1 MNFNNLK
8 KYANNIQK
16 EIDQTIGSVSNN
28 TEALG
33 KFLKKKLDEII
44 LAHSSAIDGAQDW
57 VKQFIY
63 GEFNDADDEKDVSV
77 IATEMITGF
86 LPGTTLVYSARDAV
100 AVAMRMIKHPQKQ
113 DDLREWMLLVVY
125 LLPFG
130 IVATTT
136 ATGAAGG
143 AGVGAGVGAAGAG
156 VGAAPGAAV
165 GGAVG
170 GAGGAIVG
178 SALANLVKCTA
189 LFLVKKEPSLAK
201 IVNKLDQI
209 VYGNVLNTLK
219 KIKYS
224 DYGQEITS
232 KIVKLGN
239 KLLSL
244 TRQVKTLLEYAAK
257 VNFMGAGWAK
267 DIYKRME
274 MFEKALVSL
283 IQKSASKVKQ
293 VLQEFDKQMQD
304 LLKQTF
310 KMEHAYATVGTKV
323 KPVPPPSQT
332 VRPSFP
338 QTATANAA
346 HTAGASTHMSGG
358 SGKPPENV
366 HQPKAKEQITKLS
379 KQAKTACIKP
389 VATKKALEDAQMLI
403 DLDYPPGSK
412 GKSPQQYIFEETER
426 QLALQNEGLKNISVE
441 EYLKNRQAYESKKD
455 ETGSGR
461 GTSSTQNAARAK
473 YENKLY
479 EDYFRKYRKEGKK
492 IKEAQELAKQA
503 QTKIMSVSAALH
515 NPDQKIGGGNNIE
528 MGRDGIGMKRVNGS
542 IGGQWNGTYIDEDTK
557 TKTTRVNEIDKV
569 AKGVP
574 DSEKGKTGI
583 STNLKTCK

>member
-16 EIDQTIGSVSNN
+16 EIDQTIGSVSSN

-366 HQPKAKEQITKLS
+366 HQPKAKEPPVKKMKETAVECFNPVNTDAAKKNAAKL
-379 KQAKTACIKP
+379 IK
-389 VATKKALEDAQMLI
+389 E
-403 DLDYPPGSK
+403 DYPPGSK
-412 GKSPQQYIFEETER
+412 N
-426 QLALQNEGLKNISVE
+426 LSVE
-441 EYLKNRQAYESKKD
+441 EYLKQETDRQLKNQQIGLNEMSVDDYINGRKAFITNGRGSGAPAAAARDKYES
-455 ETGSGR
+455 
-461 GTSSTQNAARAK
+461 NLIAK
-473 YENKLY
+473 YEAEYQRQNIGAR
-479 EDYFRKYRKEGKK
+479 EAKK
-492 IKEAQELAKQA
+492 LAKA
-503 QTKIMSVSAALH
+503 KSSRIMNEMAALH
-515 NPDQKIGGGNNIE
+515 DPDQIAAGVNKIGDKA
-528 MGRDGIGMKRVNGS
+528 MGLKNTNSS
-542 IGGQWNGTYIDEDTK
+542 IGSQWK
-557 TKTTRVNEIDKV
+557 TRVQALDEAAAKIPVNERNSTSMN
-569 AKGVP
+569 AK
-574 DSEKGKTGI
+574 
-583 STNLKTCK
+583 LKRCKK

>member
-1 MNFNNLK
+1 MNFNDLK
-8 KYANNIQK
+8 KYANSLQK

-28 TEALG
+28 AGALG
-33 KFLKKKLDEII
+33 KFLKKKLDEIV

-57 VKQFIY
+57 AKQFIY
-63 GEFNDADDEKDVSV
+63 GEFNDDEREVSV
-77 IATEMITGF
+77 IVTEMITGF
-86 LPGTTLVYSARDAV
+86 VPGTTLVYSARDAV
-100 AVAMRMIKHPQKQ
+100 AVSMRMINDPRKQ

-130 IVATTT
+130 IVASTT

-143 AGVGAGVGAAGAG
+143 VGVGAGVGAAGAG
-156 VGAAPGAAV
+156 VGAAPGAVV

-189 LFLVKKEPSLAK
+189 LFLIKKEPSLAK

-209 VYGNVLNTLK
+209 VYGNVLSTLK

-224 DYGQEITS
+224 DYAQEITS

-244 TRQVKTLLEYAAK
+244 TRKVKALLEYAAK
-257 VNFMGAGWAK
+257 VNFMGAGWAR

-274 MFEKALVSL
+274 LFESALVSL

-293 VLQEFDKQMQD
+293 VLQEFDKQMQE

-323 KPVPPPSQT
+323 KPVSPPSQA

-346 HTAGASTHMSGG
+346 HTAGASTHISGG

-366 HQPKAKEQITKLS
+366 HQPKAKEPPVKKMKETAVECFNPVNTDAAKKNAAKL
-379 KQAKTACIKP
+379 IK
-389 VATKKALEDAQMLI
+389 E
-403 DLDYPPGSK
+403 DYPPGSK
-412 GKSPQQYIFEETER
+412 N
-426 QLALQNEGLKNISVE
+426 LSVE
-441 EYLKNRQAYESKKD
+441 EYLKQETDRQLKNQQKGLNEMNVDDYINGRKAF
-455 ETGSGR
+455 TTNGRGSGAPAA
-461 GTSSTQNAARAK
+461 AARDK
-473 YENKLY
+473 YERDLIT
-479 EDYFRKYRKEGKK
+479 KYTRELKQQNPKMST
-492 IKEAQELAKQA
+492 AQAEKQA
-503 QTKIMSVSAALH
+503 MAKSGRIMNEMAALH
-515 NPDQKIGGGNNIE
+515 DPDQIAAGVNKIGDKA
-528 MGRDGIGMKRVNGS
+528 MGLKNTNSS
-542 IGGQWNGTYIDEDTK
+542 IGSQWK
-557 TKTTRVNEIDKV
+557 TRVQALDEAAAKVPTNERK
-569 AKGVP
+569 
-574 DSEKGKTGI
+574 
-583 STNLKTCK
+583 STSMNANLKRCGKK

>member
-366 HQPKAKEQITKLS
+366 HQPKAKEPPVKKMKETAVECFNPVNTDAAKKNAAKL
-379 KQAKTACIKP
+379 IK
-389 VATKKALEDAQMLI
+389 E
-403 DLDYPPGSK
+403 DYPPGSK
-412 GKSPQQYIFEETER
+412 N
-426 QLALQNEGLKNISVE
+426 LSVE
-441 EYLKNRQAYESKKD
+441 EYLKQETDRQLKNQQIGLNEMSVDDYINGRKAFITNGRGSGAPAAAARDKYES
-455 ETGSGR
+455 
-461 GTSSTQNAARAK
+461 NLIAK
-473 YENKLY
+473 YEAEYQRQNIGAR
-479 EDYFRKYRKEGKK
+479 EAKK
-492 IKEAQELAKQA
+492 LAKA
-503 QTKIMSVSAALH
+503 KSSRIMNEMAALH
-515 NPDQKIGGGNNIE
+515 DPDQIAAGVNKIGDKA
-528 MGRDGIGMKRVNGS
+528 MGLKNTNSS
-542 IGGQWNGTYIDEDTK
+542 IGSQWK
-557 TKTTRVNEIDKV
+557 TRVQALDEAAAKIPVNERNSTSMN
-569 AKGVP
+569 AK
-574 DSEKGKTGI
+574 
-583 STNLKTCK
+583 LKRCKK

>member
-16 EIDQTIGSVSNN
+16 EIDQTIGSVSSN

-366 HQPKAKEQITKLS
+366 HQPKAKEPPVKKMKETAVECFNPVNTDAAKKNAAKL
-379 KQAKTACIKP
+379 IK
-389 VATKKALEDAQMLI
+389 E
-403 DLDYPPGSK
+403 DYPPGSK
-412 GKSPQQYIFEETER
+412 N
-426 QLALQNEGLKNISVE
+426 LSVE
-441 EYLKNRQAYESKKD
+441 EYLNQETDRQLKNQQIGLNEMSVDDYINGRKAFITNGRGSGAPAAAARDKYES
-455 ETGSGR
+455 
-461 GTSSTQNAARAK
+461 NLIAK
-473 YENKLY
+473 YEAEYQRQNIGAR
-479 EDYFRKYRKEGKK
+479 EAKK
-492 IKEAQELAKQA
+492 LAKA
-503 QTKIMSVSAALH
+503 KSSRIMNEMAALH
-515 NPDQKIGGGNNIE
+515 DPDQIAAGVNKIGDKA
-528 MGRDGIGMKRVNGS
+528 MGLKNTNSS
-542 IGGQWNGTYIDEDTK
+542 IGSQWK
-557 TKTTRVNEIDKV
+557 TRVQVLDEAAAKIPVNERNSTSMN
-569 AKGVP
+569 AK
-574 DSEKGKTGI
+574 
-583 STNLKTCK
+583 LKRCKK

>member
-16 EIDQTIGSVSNN
+16 EIDQTIGSVSSN

-366 HQPKAKEQITKLS
+366 HQPKAKEPPVKKMKETAVECFNPVNTDAAKKNAAKL
-379 KQAKTACIKP
+379 IK
-389 VATKKALEDAQMLI
+389 E
-403 DLDYPPGSK
+403 DYPPGSK
-412 GKSPQQYIFEETER
+412 N
-426 QLALQNEGLKNISVE
+426 LSVE
-441 EYLKNRQAYESKKD
+441 EYLKQETDRQLKNQQIGLNEMSVDDYINGRKAFITNGRGSGAPAAAARDKYES
-455 ETGSGR
+455 
-461 GTSSTQNAARAK
+461 NLIAK
-473 YENKLY
+473 YEAEYQRQNIGAR
-479 EDYFRKYRKEGKK
+479 EAKK
-492 IKEAQELAKQA
+492 LAKA
-503 QTKIMSVSAALH
+503 KSSRIMNEMAALH
-515 NPDQKIGGGNNIE
+515 DPDQIAAGVNKIGDKA
-528 MGRDGIGMKRVNGS
+528 MGLKNTNSS
-542 IGGQWNGTYIDEDTK
+542 IGSQWK
-557 TKTTRVNEIDKV
+557 TRVQVLDEAAAKIPVNERNSTSMN
-569 AKGVP
+569 AK
-574 DSEKGKTGI
+574 
-583 STNLKTCK
+583 LKRCKK

>member
-16 EIDQTIGSVSNN
+16 EIDQTIGSVSSN

-366 HQPKAKEQITKLS
+366 HQPKAKEPPVKKMKETAVECFNPVNTDAAKKNAAKL
-379 KQAKTACIKP
+379 IK
-389 VATKKALEDAQMLI
+389 E
-403 DLDYPPGSK
+403 DYPKGSK
-412 GKSPQQYIFEETER
+412 NLSVDEYLKKETDWQLTNQQKGLNEMSVEDYINGRKAFNTSGRGSGAPAAKARDDYEASLVSKYRKMFESQGLSVAQASKAAKYKSSTIMNEMA
-426 QLALQNEGLKNISVE
+426 ALHDPDQIAAGVNKIGDKAVGLKN
-441 EYLKNRQAYESKKD
+441 
-455 ETGSGR
+455 
-461 GTSSTQNAARAK
+461 
-473 YENKLY
+473 
-479 EDYFRKYRKEGKK
+479 
-492 IKEAQELAKQA
+492 
-503 QTKIMSVSAALH
+503 
-515 NPDQKIGGGNNIE
+515 
-528 MGRDGIGMKRVNGS
+528 VNSS
-542 IGGQWNGTYIDEDTK
+542 IGSQWK
-557 TKTTRVNEIDKV
+557 TRVQVLDEAAAKIPVNERNSTSMN
-569 AKGVP
+569 AKL
-574 DSEKGKTGI
+574 ER
-583 STNLKTCK
+583 CKK

>member
-16 EIDQTIGSVSNN
+16 EIDQTIGSVSSN

-63 GEFNDADDEKDVSV
+63 GEFNDADDEKVVSV

-366 HQPKAKEQITKLS
+366 HQPKAKEPPVKKMKETAVECFNPVNTDAAKKNAAKL
-379 KQAKTACIKP
+379 IK
-389 VATKKALEDAQMLI
+389 E
-403 DLDYPPGSK
+403 DYPPGSK
-412 GKSPQQYIFEETER
+412 N
-426 QLALQNEGLKNISVE
+426 LSVE
-441 EYLKNRQAYESKKD
+441 EYLKQETDRQLKNQQIGLNEMSVDDYINGRKAFITNGRGSGAPAAAARDKYES
-455 ETGSGR
+455 
-461 GTSSTQNAARAK
+461 NLIAK
-473 YENKLY
+473 YEAEYQRQNIGAR
-479 EDYFRKYRKEGKK
+479 EAKK
-492 IKEAQELAKQA
+492 LAKA
-503 QTKIMSVSAALH
+503 KSSRIMNEMAALH
-515 NPDQKIGGGNNIE
+515 DPDQIAAGVNKIGDKA
-528 MGRDGIGMKRVNGS
+528 MGLKNTNSS
-542 IGGQWNGTYIDEDTK
+542 IGSQWK
-557 TKTTRVNEIDKV
+557 TRVQALDEAAAKIPVNERNSTSMN
-569 AKGVP
+569 AK
-574 DSEKGKTGI
+574 
-583 STNLKTCK
+583 LKRCKK

>member
-16 EIDQTIGSVSNN
+16 EIDQTIGSVSSN

-232 KIVKLGN
+232 KIVNLGN

-366 HQPKAKEQITKLS
+366 HQPKAKEPPVKKMKETAVECFNPVNTDAAKKNAAKL
-379 KQAKTACIKP
+379 IK
-389 VATKKALEDAQMLI
+389 E
-403 DLDYPPGSK
+403 DYPPGSK
-412 GKSPQQYIFEETER
+412 N
-426 QLALQNEGLKNISVE
+426 LSVE
-441 EYLKNRQAYESKKD
+441 EYLKQETDRQLKNQQIGLNEMSVDDYINGRKAFITNGRGSGAPAAAARDKYES
-455 ETGSGR
+455 
-461 GTSSTQNAARAK
+461 NLIAK
-473 YENKLY
+473 YEAEYQRQNIGAR
-479 EDYFRKYRKEGKK
+479 EAKK
-492 IKEAQELAKQA
+492 LAKA
-503 QTKIMSVSAALH
+503 KSSRIMNEMAALH
-515 NPDQKIGGGNNIE
+515 DPDQIAAGVNKIGDKA
-528 MGRDGIGMKRVNGS
+528 MGLKNTNSS
-542 IGGQWNGTYIDEDTK
+542 IGSQWK
-557 TKTTRVNEIDKV
+557 TRVQALDEAAAKIPVNERNSTSMN
-569 AKGVP
+569 AK
-574 DSEKGKTGI
+574 
-583 STNLKTCK
+583 LKRCKK